1 MNRHHPGSEL
11 EDELLE
17 LEDRPPG
24 ADSALHLVLQGREK
38 VYHGPPDVRSL
49 LEALGE
55 NLSYANVRLN
65 GTVLNR
71 RDFENIPLQEG
82 DRVDF
87 LYFMGGGSCSI
98 SPMLKSSVTPGI

>member
-1 MNRHHPGSEL
+1 MNQHHPGSEM

-17 LEDRPPG
+17 LENRPPLV
-24 ADSALHLVLQGREK
+24 ASALHLVVQGRER

-49 LEALGE
+49 LEAIGE

-71 RDFENIPLQEG
+71 RDFENIPLQDG

-98 SPMLKSSVTPGI
+98 SPKLKSSVTPGI